1 MNAITIAIDAMGGDF
16 GCPVTVPAAVTVLAQ
31 NPEIR
36 IILLGDNETI
46 RQQLKQNT
54 IKHVAIEERLI
65 IQHTSEIVTMDEP
78 PAQALRFKKDSSMR
92 VALNLLKDGQ
102 ADACVSA
109 GNTGALMAT
118 AKFVLKTLP
127 GIDRPAISAL
137 CPSMITDMTVRILD
151 LGANVDSSPEQLF
164 QFAVMGSVLVSA
176 LNGVE
181 RPKVALLNIGSE
193 EIKGN
198 EQVKLAAKLLENQ
211 SGINYIGF
219 VEGDDIYKGIAHVVV
234 CDGFVGNV
242 VLKASEGLAK
252 LMVQAIRE
260 AFNRNI
266 ITRIVGLS
274 AKQVLRHVGKRFD
287 PARYNGGSLV
297 GLRRTVVKSHGS
309 ATVQGFINAIE
320 QAIAEVRNKVPERI
334 GSEVSRILQD
344 RQHL

>member
-1 MNAITIAIDAMGGDF
+1 LTAITIAIDAMGGDF
-16 GCPVTVPAAVTVLAQ
+16 GCPVTVPAALTVLEQ
-31 NPEIR
+31 NPEVN
-36 IILLGDNETI
+36 IILLGDNDTI
-46 RQQLKQNT
+46 QQQLKQSKSKNA
-54 IKHVAIEERLI
+54 VEPRLI
-65 IQHTSEIVTMDEP
+65 IQHTSEVVAMDEP
-78 PAQALRFKKDSSMR
+78 PGQALRFKKDSSMR

-137 CPSMITDMTVRILD
+137 CPSMNMDMTVRILD

-181 RPKVALLNIGSE
+181 HPKVALLNIGSE

-211 SGINYIGF
+211 TGINYIGF
-219 VEGDDIYKGIAHVVV
+219 VEGDDIYKGVAHVVV

-252 LMVQAIRE
+252 LMAQSIKE

-266 ITRIVGLS
+266 LTRVVGLS
-274 AKQVLRHVGKRFD
+274 AKQVLRHLAKRFD

-309 ATVQGFINAIE
+309 ATILGFANAIS

-344 RQHL
+344 RQQL